1 MIGRRSVVGFDLG
14 WGVGFATRTPWSR
27 EAGRTCGSLGRRTGV
42 QRQVAA
48 AKTQPGGA
56 VESLFDFRPGAAQS
70 GADISAPYSPP
81 LAFPDPRVVGAHRSS
96 HAYAEDLLQAMPT
109 LQSPVR
115 IAVPSRRYGKALI
128 PEWPEGDL

>member
-27 EAGRTCGSLGRRTGV
+27 EAGRSCGSLGRRTGV

-48 AKTQPGGA
+48 AKTQPVGA
-56 VESLFDFRPGAAQS
+56 VESLFDFRTGAAQS
-70 GADISAPYSPP
+70 GADIFASYSPT
-81 LAFPDPRVVGAHRSS
+81 LACPDHNSS
-96 HAYAEDLLQAMPT
+96 NAYAEDLLKAMPT